1 MFNPEELNALY
12 PSHLKTLMTRLAD
25 SLSAEG
31 FDSLVVHSGCQRVAF
46 LDDQAY
52 PFRVNPHFN
61 WWLPLFDAPQCLLHL
76 QPGHR
81 PILAFHSAADYWHK
95 PAQLPNAVWTA
106 LFDIRSID
114 SVSSA
119 RAALPPPNARTAFI
133 GEPFDGLET
142 LGYTAINP
150 ASLLRRLHEHRVRK
164 TAYELHCLREASL
177 RGARGHGAARHAFT
191 QGESEYGIHQAFLA
205 GCQHREQ
212 ELPYQAI
219 VALNENAATLHYQS
233 LDRIAPAQRRTLLI
247 DAGAHHNGYPSDITR
262 TYTSQTGGDFAALL
276 NGLEAIQAMLCA
288 KVQPGTDWRDLHLTA
303 HRLIAALLQE
313 ADLIRMPPDEA
324 LKTGLSSVFLP
335 HGLGHLLGLQ
345 VHDVAGFHP
354 APDQP
359 AVAPPAGHGA
369 LRLTRVLEPG
379 FVVTV
384 EPGIYFIDLLL
395 DRARRGPLAHAVNWP
410 LIDTLRPYGGIRI
423 EDNLAVTTSTPE
435 NLTRSAF
442 DQLARQKADATNP

>member
-1 MFNPEELNALY
+1 MSNTVELNALY
-12 PSHLKTLMTRLAD
+12 PAHLATLTTRVAE
-25 SLSAEG
+25 SLSLEG
-31 FDSLVVHSGCQRVAF
+31 FDSLVIHSGFQRMTF

-52 PFRVNPHFN
+52 PFHVNPHFN
-61 WWLPLFDAPQCLLHL
+61 WWVPLTDAPRCLLHV
-76 QPGHR
+76 QPGQR

-95 PAQLPNAVWTA
+95 PAHLPDAPWTTS
-106 LFDIRSID
+106 FDIRN
-114 SVSSA
+114 VESA
-119 RAALPPPNARTAFI
+119 AAARSALPPSSPRTAFV
-133 GEPFDGLET
+133 GEPFDGLDAF
-142 LGYTAINP
+142 GYTAINP

-164 TAYELHCLREASL
+164 TDYELHCLREASL
-177 RGARGHGAARHAFT
+177 RGARGHKAAEQAFA

-219 VALNENAATLHYQS
+219 VALNENAAILHYQS
-233 LDRIAPAQRRTLLI
+233 LDRTPPPYRHTLLI
-247 DAGAHHNGYPSDITR
+247 DAGADHNGYPSDITR
-262 TYTSQTGGDFAALL
+262 TYAAQPGEFAALL
-276 NGLEAIQAMLCA
+276 TGLESIQQVLCTEVKA
-288 KVQPGTDWRDLHLTA
+288 GTDWRELHLTA
-303 HRLIAALLQE
+303 HRHIAALLQE
-313 ADLIRMPPDEA
+313 ADIIRMSPEA
-324 LKTGLSSVFLP
+324 ALEAGLSGVFLP

-359 AVAPPAGHGA
+359 AVAPPAGHGS

-395 DRARRGPLAHAVNWP
+395 NRARTGPLADAINWP

-423 EDNLAVTTSTPE
+423 EDNLVVTTSAPE

-442 DQLARQKADATNP
+442 HQLAQ